1 MATIPLLLGFTP
13 IISAPSV
20 ATDEWDVQAEVD
32 DPTERFSA
40 FDVVV
45 GNVVFLDLLSSTSAP
60 NTSGRYIVQSI
71 LARTANTIRVI
82 LRWGGDDAGVDPV
95 EGAGHRGF
103 LTVQSPR
110 NSLAWMP
117 SPRGLMVSQELV
129 DASRNAE
136 QFVIVDK
143 FAITISGS
151 GTDQTAR
158 DRQVKTIPTDRTFTV
173 GQLVTRRGGVTQ
185 LACPQDDLR
194 MPAAGIA
201 LGMGSGSVL
210 VQSGGI
216 VSNPVFAF
224 EAGLPIFVSDAG
236 GMTQDPT
243 TVTRPSW
250 LQVIGVALDAT
261 TASFT
266 FTGQATKRF

>member
-13 IISAPSV
+13 IVSAPSV

-60 NTSGRYIVQSI
+60 NTSGRYTVQSI
-71 LARTANTIRVI
+71 LSRAAGTIRVI
-82 LRWGGDDAGVDPV
+82 LRWGGDDSGVDPV

-117 SPRGLMVSQELV
+117 SPRGLMVSQDLI

-136 QFVIVDK
+136 QFIIVDK
-143 FAITISGS
+143 FAITTGGS

-158 DRQVKTIPTDRTFTV
+158 DRQVRTIPTDRTFTI

-194 MPAAGIA
+194 MPAVGVA

-210 VQSGGI
+210 VQGGGI
-216 VSNPVFAF
+216 ISNPVFNF
-224 EAGLPIFVSDAG
+224 EAGLPVFVSDSG
-236 GMTQDPT
+236 GMTQDPNA
-243 TVTRPSW
+243 VSRPSW
-250 LQVIGVALDAT
+250 LQLIGTALDT
-261 TASFT
+261 NVVSLSIN
-266 FTGQATKRF
+266 GQATKRF

>member
-1 MATIPLLLGFTP
+1 MATIPLLLGFVP
-13 IISAPSV
+13 IVSAPSV
-20 ATDEWDVQAEVD
+20 ASDEWDVQAEVD
-32 DPTERFSA
+32 DPSERFSA
-40 FDVVV
+40 FDVSV
-45 GNVVFLDLLSSTSAP
+45 GNVVFLDLLSSTTAP
-60 NTSGRYIVQSI
+60 NTAGRYVVQSI
-71 LARTANTIRVI
+71 LSRTASTVRVI
-82 LRWGGDDAGVDPV
+82 LRWGGDGAGIDPV

-117 SPRGLMVSQELV
+117 SARSLMLPPELV

-143 FAITISGS
+143 FAITINGS

-158 DRQVKTIPTDRTFTV
+158 DRQVRTLPTDRTFTV

-194 MPAAGIA
+194 MPAVGIA

-210 VQSGGI
+210 VQGAGI

-224 EAGLPIFVSDAG
+224 EAGLPVFVSDTG
-236 GMTQDPT
+236 GMTQDPAA
-243 TVTRPSW
+243 VTRPGW
-250 LQVIGVALDAT
+250 LQVIGTALDAT
-261 TASFT
+261 VLSLSIN
-266 FTGQATKRF
+266 GQATKR